1 MEPSLSNKYRLKDL
15 FKEIDLF
22 DRKIA
27 HCEAYDSES
36 DRAATLKK
44 LKTKREQLV
53 RKADEL
59 GGPGEW
65 CDPKDLPRSYRHE
78 QVKGARAA

>member
-1 MEPSLSNKYRLKDL
+1 MELSLSNKYRLKDL
-15 FKEIDLF
+15 FKEIDLL

-27 HCEAYDSES
+27 HCEAYDSE
-36 DRAATLKK
+36 DGRAANLKK

-53 RKADEL
+53 RKTDEL

-65 CDPKDLPRSYRHE
+65 CDPKDLPRSFRNE
-78 QVKGARAA
+78 QAKGAQAA